1 MAKTLSP
8 IQRLIISLI
17 RGYQLFI
24 SPLLGQRCR
33 FYPSCSRYTIEAVE
47 LHGALKGSWLS
58 FKRIIKC
65 HPLNPGGNDPVPPKN
80 NRCNK

>member
-1 MAKTLSP
+1 MAQVKSP
-8 IQRLIISLI
+8 FQWVIISLI
-17 RGYQLFI
+17 RGYQMFI

-33 FYPSCSRYTIEAVE
+33 FYPSCSHYAIEAVQ

-58 FKRIIKC
+58 IKRIIKC
-65 HPLNPGGNDPVPPKN
+65 HPLNSGGNDPVPPKN

>member
-1 MAKTLSP
+1 MAQVKSP
-8 IQRLIISLI
+8 FQWLIIKLI

-33 FYPSCSRYTIEAVE
+33 FHPSCSHYAIEAVQV
-47 LHGALKGSWLS
+47 HGVLKGSWLS
-58 FKRIIKC
+58 IKRIIKC